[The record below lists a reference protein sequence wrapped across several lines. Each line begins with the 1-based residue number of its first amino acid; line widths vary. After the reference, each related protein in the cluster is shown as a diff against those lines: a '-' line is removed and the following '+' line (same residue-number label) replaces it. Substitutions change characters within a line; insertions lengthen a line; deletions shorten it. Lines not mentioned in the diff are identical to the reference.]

1 MTTVFL
7 TATFLILACMGC
19 MYMVGLL
26 AKDNS
31 LVDIAYGPVFIVAC
45 WGAWLASQAATDH
58 FRPLLLLALIT
69 LWGVRL
75 GLHIGLRHRGRG
87 EDFRYRTFREQW
99 GATLVWRSFLQIY
112 MLQGAVVLVIALPVL
127 LTIGAPGPGLRMTD
141 LLGSLLFFCGF
152 GFEAIGDWQM
162 MRFKQAAA
170 NRGRIIQEG
179 LWRYTR
185 HPNYFGEALLWW
197 GIFLIG
203 LGTPAGIYGL
213 LSPLTICFLLLKVS
227 GIPMLEAKYRDHP
240 EFAAY
245 QARTNAFFPWFP
257 RLGRD
262 ASSPNT
268 KGNNNGTNP

>member
-1 MTTVFL
+1 MTAVFL
-7 TATFLILACMGC
+7 TAAELILACMGC
-19 MYMVGLL
+19 MYLVGML

-31 LVDIAYGPVFIVAC
+31 LVDVAYGPVFIVAC
-45 WGAWLASQAATDH
+45 WGAWIFSPVAPDH

-127 LTIGAPGPGLRMTD
+127 LTIGAPGPGLRAAD
-141 LLGSLLFFCGF
+141 LLGSVLFFCGF
-152 GFEAIGDWQM
+152 CFEAIGDWQM
-162 MRFKQAAA
+162 MRFKQDGA

-197 GIFLIG
+197 GLFFIG
-203 LGTPAGIYGL
+203 LG
-213 LSPLTICFLLLKVS
+213 SPLGLWGLASPLAICFLLLKVS
-227 GIPMLEAKYRDHP
+227 GIPMLEAKYLGNP
-240 EFAAY
+240 QFEAY
-245 QARTNAFFPWFP
+245 RARTNAFFPWFP
-257 RLGRD
+257 KKEPD
-262 ASSPNT
+262 NSST
-268 KGNNNGTNP
+268 TRNPEHS